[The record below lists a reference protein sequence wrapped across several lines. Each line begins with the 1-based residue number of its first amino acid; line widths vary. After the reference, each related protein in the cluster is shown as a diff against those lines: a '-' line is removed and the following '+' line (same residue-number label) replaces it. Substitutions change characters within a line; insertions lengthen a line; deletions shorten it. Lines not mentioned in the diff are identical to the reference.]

1 MVVGEYDIFGVFLL
15 LLSIVGFRYC
25 WLGIRSP
32 SRQIEKVE
40 RGESNEFWTS
50 HSDRKRFIRR
60 S

>member
-1 MVVGEYDIFGVFLL
+1 MVVGEYDIFGALLL
-15 LLSIVGFRYC
+15 LLSIVGFVIAG
-25 WLGIRSP
+25 WALGGP
-32 SRQIEKVE
+32 PGKPKMVE